1 MKANRPYRN
10 FVMAMGAMI
19 FLSIAAAHA
28 NQLGTVNFANGSTTP
43 AAIPQVLL
51 SQVKGATTTPGHVVL
66 LRAGASPVGGR
77 AYNFVLSGERAA
89 AVRDALVKAGVPRK
103 KIVSDF
109 VGIVH
114 RGSAANDRAVIVDAT
129 TRAALAGQGPQ
140 VAVPQATPAQIRKL
154 QAEIAAL
161 QAAQA
166 YKPKAAI
173 HKTRVRNWIGSAF
186 YLQRSASVNSTTAYL
201 NPFYLNGVAS
211 YSASFGDT
219 YEGTG
224 FGFALARRP
233 FFLFGMPVRVRVS
246 GIDQKWQVQNPVE
259 AGQVAGE
266 FTASGLLLR
275 PLLARDAVSS
285 QFLQADVSTT
295 SDLFGVMV
303 SPGVRVGW
311 TGVQSLAGSSVYTP
325 FTCTA
330 GTGGSLGSGASGGG
344 TCGGYTDMY
353 LNSTNSSSIRVT
365 PSLKIGYGPVSLA
378 YSQSPW
384 GGAGYNAPRVIMGQV
399 DMGRVVHVTMGVA
412 LPDCPSI
419 CQGGAGITQGKI
431 VSVSLQKWGWGIN
444 LTGVMGEKF
453 MQGGAVAPA
462 PLAQMLAPY
471 NPARPWDSYNPGYT
485 IEVSKALTKNVA
497 ASILYQIQSEAGSGY
512 SPAAAGLYQNQASAT
527 IKTMEISLKGRF

>member
-1 MKANRPYRN
+1 MKAKPYRS
-10 FVMAMGAMI
+10 FMLAMGAMI
-19 FLSIAAAHA
+19 ALTLAIAAHA
-28 NQLGTVNFANGSTTP
+28 RQLGVVQFANGSTHPTRIAHYLLDQAK
-43 AAIPQVLL
+43 AATQ
-51 SQVKGATTTPGHVVL
+51 QPGRVVL
-66 LRAGASPVGGR
+66 LRAGASPVGTP
-77 AYNFVLSGERAA
+77 AFNFVLSGERAA
-89 AVRDALVKAGVPRK
+89 AVRNALVGAGIPRR
-103 KIVSDF
+103 KIVSQY
-109 VGIVH
+109 VGIVD
-114 RGSAANDRAVIVDAT
+114 RGTAAQDRAVIVDAT
-129 TRAALAGQGPQ
+129 TREALAGQGKEQ
-140 VAVPQATPAQIRKL
+140 AVPQAAPKQIRKL
-154 QAEIAAL
+154 QAEITAL

-166 YKPKAAI
+166 HKPKAPAKPARI
-173 HKTRVRNWIGSAF
+173 RNWTGSAF
-186 YLQRSASVNSTTAYL
+186 YSQRSASVNTTAAYL
-201 NPFYLNGVAS
+201 NPFYLNGASS
-211 YSASFGDT
+211 YSASFGDV

-233 FFLFGMPVRVRVS
+233 FFLFGMPVHLRVS

-259 AGQVAGE
+259 AGQVVGE
-266 FTASGLLLR
+266 FTNSGLLLR

-295 SDLFGVMV
+295 SDLFGLMV
-303 SPGVRVGW
+303 SPGIRVGW

-431 VSVSLQKWGWGIN
+431 VSLRLQKWGWGMN
-444 LTGVMGEKF
+444 LTDVMGEKF

>member
-1 MKANRPYRN
+1 MKKPYRS
-10 FVMAMGAMI
+10 FMIAWGAMI
-19 FLSIAAAHA
+19 FLTIAAAHA
-28 NQLGTVNFANGSTTP
+28 RQLGVVQFANGSATP
-43 AAIPQVLL
+43 AAIPQALL
-51 SQVKGATTTPGHVVL
+51 NQAKVSVKGPGQVVL
-66 LRAGASPVGGR
+66 LRAGASPIG
-77 AYNFVLSGERAA
+77 APAFNFVLSGERAA
-89 AVRDALVKAGVPRK
+89 AVRNALVGAGIPRR
-103 KIVSDF
+103 KIVSQY

-114 RGSAANDRAVIVDAT
+114 RGNAAQDRAVILDAT
-129 TRAALAGQGPQ
+129 TRQALANGGKQ
-140 VAVPQATPAQIRKL
+140 VATPQASPAQVRKL

-161 QAAQA
+161 QAQA
-166 YKPKAAI
+166 RKPKAAI

>member
-1 MKANRPYRN
+1 
-10 FVMAMGAMI
+10 
-19 FLSIAAAHA
+19 
-28 NQLGTVNFANGSTTP
+28 
-43 AAIPQVLL
+43 
-51 SQVKGATTTPGHVVL
+51 
-66 LRAGASPVGGR
+66 
-77 AYNFVLSGERAA
+77 
-89 AVRDALVKAGVPRK
+89 
-103 KIVSDF
+103 
-109 VGIVH
+109 
-114 RGSAANDRAVIVDAT
+114 
-129 TRAALAGQGPQ
+129 
-140 VAVPQATPAQIRKL
+140 
-154 QAEIAAL
+154 
-161 QAAQA
+161 
-166 YKPKAAI
+166 
-173 HKTRVRNWIGSAF
+173 
-186 YLQRSASVNSTTAYL
+186 
-201 NPFYLNGVAS
+201 LNGVAS

-259 AGQVAGE
+259 SGQVVGE

-295 SDLFGVMV
+295 SDLFGLMV

-431 VSVSLQKWGWGIN
+431 VSLRLQKWGWGMN
-444 LTGVMGEKF
+444 LTDVMGEKF